1 MDDFDASLDAR
12 IAALEGHIRIPAGP
26 PRVRRSQ
33 GRILGRSVALVP
45 LLALAV
51 VATTAGSVVVV
62 STLVRG
68 YPGVQAP
75 GQPLAGVHLECM
87 SPMEAA
93 AFLADRGFVDV
104 VWQVESG
111 DPAIGQTS
119 SVQASA
125 APAHGYV
132 VPGSILSDGRLHMVV
147 DQRVGATGVGDCFSQ
162 PMP

>member
-1 MDDFDASLDAR
+1 VDNFDANLNNR
-12 IAALEGHIRIPAGP
+12 ITELESHIPIPAQP
-26 PRVRRSQ
+26 PRLRESRT
-33 GRILGRSVALVP
+33 RILGRSVTLAP

-51 VATTAGSVVVV
+51 VATAAGSVVIV

-68 YPGVQAP
+68 YPGIEDP
-75 GQPLAGVHLECM
+75 GQPLAGAHLECM
-87 SPMEAA
+87 SPIEAA
-93 AFLADRGFVDV
+93 AFLADHGFNDV
-104 VWQVESG
+104 TWQVESG
-111 DPAIGQTS
+111 DPASRTTS

-147 DQRVGATGVGDCFSQ
+147 DQRVGATGVGDCFSR